1 MAVLTYLRMHPM
13 AKDTIRG
20 IAEWWVNE
28 DLAIVEKALVLLE
41 AEGVIEKKS
50 DVYRLKQNPPNETR
64 NSSSP

>member
-1 MAVLTYLRMHPM
+1 M